1 QVAAGL
7 GRTMALH
14 AVSGKYGPHFGLE
27 DVFRVVGR
35 VLAPGA
41 PAGNKNNRDDE
52 EYREACLHC
61 ICHPTAAKRLGAVV
75 TILLSG
81 YHSPHCRSILCVAQ
95 LQLVWITSKVRFG
108 QIDRVATPASN
119 HVRSGG

>member
-1 QVAAGL
+1 
-7 GRTMALH
+7 MALH

-27 DVFRVVGR
+27 EVFRVAGR

-52 EYREACLHC
+52 EYREARLHC
-61 ICHPTAAKRLGAVV
+61 ICHPTAAKRLDVVV

-81 YHSPHCRSILCVAQ
+81 YHPTRRRSILCAAQ
-95 LQLVWITSKVRFG
+95 HRLVWITSKVRFG